1 MRDEHKLVKGIHH
14 VTSCVGGAQEDIDF
28 LTQVVGQRMIK
39 QTVLFDGS
47 VPIYHLYYAN
57 ADAEIGTVMT
67 TFPYR
72 QDGRK
77 GRRGTGQVA
86 VTAYSVAEDSMD
98 FWAQHLERHGVKN
111 SGVKRLFGKDRIYFE
126 DPVGLGYEVVGDNR
140 DNRRGWT
147 TDQISEANSVKGFNN
162 VVMSVREIP
171 SMESY
176 LVDALGFE
184 KTGQE
189 GIYHQYEINGG
200 GPGKTVILREDADTP
215 QGSWTFGE
223 GTVHH
228 VAFQV
233 ENDDTQKQLKDWLE
247 GLGYTDS
254 SEQKDRNYF
263 HSVYCRSPGG
273 ILTEFATCDIG
284 FATDEPMETLG
295 EKLMLPPWFED
306 RRAEIVAPLEPITVP
321 ASNRG

>member
-14 VTSCVGGAQEDIDF
+14 VTSCVGKAQEDIDF

-39 QTVLFDGS
+39 QTVLFDGQ

-77 GRRGTGQVA
+77 GRKGTGQVA
-86 VTAYSVAEDSMD
+86 VTAYSVAEDSLD
-98 FWAQHLERHGVKN
+98 FWVQHLERHGVKN
-111 SGVKRLFGKDRIYFE
+111 SGIKRQFGRDRIYFE

-140 DNRRGWT
+140 DTRKGWT
-147 TDQISEANSVKGFNN
+147 TSQISEANSVKGFNN

-171 SMESY
+171 SMEAY

-189 GIYHQYEINGG
+189 ENYHQYEINGG
-200 GPGKTVILREDADTP
+200 GPCKTVILREDADTP

-223 GTVHH
+223 GIVHH

-233 ENDDTQKQLKDWLE
+233 ENDGTQKVLKDWLE

-284 FATDEPMETLG
+284 FTTDEPLG
-295 EKLMLPPWFED
+295 ELGKNLMLPPWFED
-306 RRAEIVAPLEPITVP
+306 RRAEIVAPLEPIKVP
-321 ASNRG
+321 Q